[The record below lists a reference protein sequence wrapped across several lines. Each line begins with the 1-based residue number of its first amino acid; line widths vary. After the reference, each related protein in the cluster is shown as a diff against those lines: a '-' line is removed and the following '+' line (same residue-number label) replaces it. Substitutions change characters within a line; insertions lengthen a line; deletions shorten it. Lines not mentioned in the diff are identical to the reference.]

1 MTIVTLIVDIYLHFL
16 SFFLFSDDF
25 PETVGVARI
34 IQALHAH
41 TWPNLVMKSKWLNLH
56 KIYF

>member
-1 MTIVTLIVDIYLHFL
+1 MTIVTLIVDIYLHFI
-16 SFFLFSDDF
+16 SFLLFSDDF

-41 TWPNLVMKSKWLNLH
+41 TWPNLVMKSKWLNLQE
-56 KIYF
+56 